1 MGARSLFFCR
11 NPPGSLVQRKKNVL
25 EYGNN
30 HIDYILK
37 LTTYRNNLT
46 TYIQRKKEN
55 HQRFKKGIEIFLDY
69 RLPWLSPFLIV
80 SLFLIFPDLCK
91 MLFAFVMILQLLYGV
106 TSQLAIPKSYLGTE
120 TQVLC
125 NMTMALPMLKKVKFP
140 WNCTQAQQ
148 KIGSWCSWTGVTCAP
163 NGGTGN
169 TIITSIGLSKQKI
182 AGSIPSAIG
191 LLTTLQ
197 FLFLDQNA
205 LMGTIPSSLGQL
217 INLQT
222 LHLESN
228 YLSGTLPLS
237 LASLTNLVVLNV
249 NNNYLTGTLA
259 TSFQTMGYTNDD
271 YFGTAMT
278 YNEMKKPTG
287 QPTNKPTFGYRPSH
301 PPTPKPSTPTGQPTQ
316 RPSGPTKT
324 PTLSPTK
331 TPTKSPTC
339 M

>member
-1 MGARSLFFCR
+1 MM
-11 NPPGSLVQRKKNVL
+11 
-25 EYGNN
+25 
-30 HIDYILK
+30 IL
-37 LTTYRNNLT
+37 
-46 TYIQRKKEN
+46 
-55 HQRFKKGIEIFLDY
+55 
-69 RLPWLSPFLIV
+69 
-80 SLFLIFPDLCK
+80 
-91 MLFAFVMILQLLYGV
+91 LQLLYRV
-106 TSQLAIPKSYLGTE
+106 TSQVAIPKSYLGTE

-125 NMTMALPMLKKVKFP
+125 NMTIALPMLKKAKFP

-205 LMGTIPSSLGQL
+205 LIGTIPSSFGQL
-217 INLQT
+217 TNLQT

-228 YLSGTLPLS
+228 YLSGTLPSS

-259 TSFQTMGYTNDD
+259 TAFKTMGFTNDD

-278 YNEMKKPTG
+278 YNEMNKPTG

-324 PTLSPTK
+324 PTLAPSK

-339 M
+339 MYYAFYLFRFFLKSLTNSILLCCLCMLHHIIPFPCQS

>member
-1 MGARSLFFCR
+1 MS
-11 NPPGSLVQRKKNVL
+11 
-25 EYGNN
+25 
-30 HIDYILK
+30 
-37 LTTYRNNLT
+37 
-46 TYIQRKKEN
+46 
-55 HQRFKKGIEIFLDY
+55 
-69 RLPWLSPFLIV
+69 
-80 SLFLIFPDLCK
+80 
-91 MLFAFVMILQLLYGV
+91 FAFVMILQLLYGV
-106 TSQLAIPKSYLGTE
+106 TSQLAIPKSYLVTE

-148 KIGSWCSWTGVTCAP
+148 KIGSWCSWTGISCQP

-205 LMGTIPSSLGQL
+205 LIGTIPSSLGQL
-217 INLQT
+217 ANLQT
-222 LHLESN
+222 VHLENN
-228 YLSGTLPLS
+228 YLSGTLPSS

-259 TSFQTMGYTNDD
+259 TAFTTMGFTNDD

-278 YNEMKKPTG
+278 YNEMNKPTG

-324 PTLSPTK
+324 PTLAPTK
-331 TPTKSPTC
+331 APTKSPTC
-339 M
+339 MWLVSLSSFLKPL

>member
-1 MGARSLFFCR
+1 MDPSSSFIGRMSVCILLILSLE
-11 NPPGSLVQRKKNVL
+11 L
-25 EYGNN
+25 
-30 HIDYILK
+30 
-37 LTTYRNNLT
+37 
-46 TYIQRKKEN
+46 
-55 HQRFKKGIEIFLDY
+55 LD
-69 RLPWLSPFLIV
+69 
-80 SLFLIFPDLCK
+80 
-91 MLFAFVMILQLLYGV
+91 GV
-106 TSQLAIPKSYLGTE
+106 ISQVAIPKSYLGTE

-125 NMTMALPMLKKVKFP
+125 NMTMALPLLTKTKFP

-148 KIGSWCSWTGVTCAP
+148 KIGSWCSWTGITCAP

-205 LMGTIPSSLGQL
+205 LVSTIPSTIGQL
-217 INLQT
+217 TNLQT

-228 YLSGTLPLS
+228 YLSGTLPSS
-237 LASLTNLVVLNV
+237 LTSLTNLVVLNV

-259 TSFQTMGYTNDD
+259 TSIKTMGFTNDD

-287 QPTNKPTFGYRPSH
+287 QPTNKHVPLIQVCVSH
-301 PPTPKPSTPTGQPTQ
+301 MY
-316 RPSGPTKT
+316 
-324 PTLSPTK
+324 L
-331 TPTKSPTC
+331 C
-339 M
+339 L

>member
-1 MGARSLFFCR
+1 MPF
-11 NPPGSLVQRKKNVL
+11 
-25 EYGNN
+25 
-30 HIDYILK
+30 YIL
-37 LTTYRNNLT
+37 L
-46 TYIQRKKEN
+46 I
-55 HQRFKKGIEIFLDY
+55 
-69 RLPWLSPFLIV
+69 LSLE
-80 SLFLIFPDLCK
+80 
-91 MLFAFVMILQLLYGV
+91 LLNVV
-106 TSQLAIPKSYLGTE
+106 TSQVAIPKSYLGTE
-120 TQVLC
+120 VEVLC
-125 NMTMALPMLKKVKFP
+125 NMTMALPMLKKAKFP

-148 KIGSWCSWTGVTCAP
+148 QIGSWCSWTGVTCAP

-182 AGSIPSAIG
+182 AGSIPNAIG

-205 LMGTIPSSLGQL
+205 LVGTIPSSIGRLT
-217 INLQT
+217 NLQT
-222 LHLESN
+222 LHLENN
-228 YLSGTLPLS
+228 YLSGTLPSS
-237 LASLTNLVVLNV
+237 LTTLTNLVVLNV

-259 TSFQTMGYTNDD
+259 TAFKTMGFTNDD

-278 YNEMKKPTG
+278 YNEMNKPTG

-324 PTLSPTK
+324 PTLAPTK

-339 M
+339 MSTSYDPFHNLSDFILLCSYIRISCPTYSVPVLFSLLIPSILFRCLHVLMLYSILSFIIPVYLQWSRHDPLRCHTLGAPQ